1 MATNNG
7 KNKRAAK
14 AEWKG
19 YHKINLT
26 VEQSALFETEYLPTP
41 LLWSDIDILVNNGYK
56 FSLSWDSYNSGVS
69 ASLYAQDKKM
79 EWAGYTL
86 SAWSGD
92 AETATKLLLFKHY
105 VVCEEQWEIVPYTRE
120 GASVKWG

>member
-1 MATNNG
+1 MAKT
-7 KNKRAAK
+7 KSTKVSS

-26 VEQSALFETEYLPTP
+26 REQTEEFERDYLPKEVSLTEF
-41 LLWSDIDILVNNGYK
+41 DILVNAGYK
-56 FSLSWDSYNSGVS
+56 FSLNWDDYNTGVS
-69 ASLYAQDKKM
+69 ASLYCREKKM

-86 SAWSGD
+86 SAWAGD

-105 VVCEEQWEIVPYTRE
+105 VVAKQTWEIVKFERE
-120 GASVKWG
+120 GSSTKFG

>member
-1 MATNNG
+1 MAKSQTRQV
-7 KNKRAAK
+7 KK

-26 VEQSALFETEYLPTP
+26 KEQNELFEDQYISRAVPFT
-41 LLWSDIDILVNNGYK
+41 DFDILVNNGYK
-56 FSLSWDSYNSGVS
+56 LSVSWDSYNHGVS

-86 SAWSGD
+86 SAWAGD
-92 AETATKLLLFKHY
+92 AETALKLLLFKHY
-105 VVCEEQWEIVPYTRE
+105 VVANQQWEVVKTERE
-120 GASVKWG
+120 GSSSKWG

>member
-1 MATNNG
+1 MATN
-7 KNKRAAK
+7 KNKSTKVTK

-19 YHKINLT
+19 YHKVNLT
-26 VEQSALFETEYLPTP
+26 TEQNALFEAQYLSMP

-56 FSLSWDSYNSGVS
+56 FSLGWDDYNQGVS
-69 ASLYAQDKKM
+69 ASLYAQNKKM

-105 VVCEEQWEIVPYTRE
+105 VVSEEQWEIVPHTRE
-120 GASVKWG
+120 GADVKWG